1 MAFLPCVEVI
11 PEHTER
17 AARIKQ
23 SRVKNDVILKAK
35 NQIGREREIEEKRV
49 KLERIYWEYIERS
62 IQIEQFDRGLY
73 IEKDEN
79 GKIVVRIQN
88 IEILWKEIQIEIL
101 RNRNN

>member
-35 NQIGREREIEEKRV
+35 NQIGRERERQKRR
-49 KLERIYWEYIERS
+49 ESSQREYIGNIQKGD

-73 IEKDEN
+73 IEKDEKQEN
-79 GKIVVRIQN
+79 SCEVEYRDLV
-88 IEILWKEIQIEIL
+88 E
-101 RNRNN
+101 RNLDRNSQES